1 MNFLKYEKIDDMVNM
16 IYLNEV
22 FVLYNLRF
30 CYKFML
36 IYVSIIVKLG
46 NKEYVYIEF
55 IFIIE
60 VSFFYFK
67 ILFFLDIM
75 N

>member
-46 NKEYVYIEF
+46 YKEYVYIKF
-55 IFIIE
+55 IFIVE

-67 ILFFLDIM
+67 IFFLDIM

>member
-46 NKEYVYIEF
+46 YKEYVYIEF

-67 ILFFLDIM
+67 IFFLDIM

>member
-46 NKEYVYIEF
+46 YKEYVYIEF

-67 ILFFLDIM
+67 IFFLDVM

>member
-16 IYLNEV
+16 VYLNEV

-46 NKEYVYIEF
+46 YKEYVYIEF

-67 ILFFLDIM
+67 IFFLDIM

>member
-67 ILFFLDIM
+67 IFFLDIM

>member
-46 NKEYVYIEF
+46 YKEYVYIEF

-67 ILFFLDIM
+67 IFFWDIM

>member
-46 NKEYVYIEF
+46 YKEYMYIEF

-67 ILFFLDIM
+67 IFFLDIM

>member
-46 NKEYVYIEF
+46 YKEYVYIEF